1 MNVIISKKGSD
12 RNESHRYW
20 IWLRDFVNK
29 GIAHEYDILQ
39 YPELVILRIIN
50 EDGHTI
56 RKKVTEYRDAKEL
69 TDKSPKEYGFVRINI
84 SQLKEDHFKRSRL
97 ISRKDS
103 FSLFNP
109 LKISASLCLFAFSL
123 YHFERKCLESK
134 YWINMIAKTTYN
146 AIMLFLSVAGVVG
159 MLYIAHRQGIIKL
172 F

>member
-69 TDKSPKEYGFVRINI
+69 TDKSPKEYDFIRINI
-84 SQLKEDHFKRSRL
+84 QKLKEDHFRRSRL

-103 FSLFNP
+103 FSLLNP
-109 LKISASLCLFAFSL
+109 LRISASLRLFSFSL

-134 YWINMIAKTTYN
+134 SWATMTNKTTYN
-146 AIMLFLSVAGVVG
+146 AIMLLLSATAVAG